1 MTLLLFDRMGIPTKE
16 AYLEVMKNDDTMK
29 NQRTI
34 VIGDIHGGLRA
45 LQQLLERINPQPHD
59 KLIFLG
65 DYVDGWSE
73 SAQLIDFLIDLQ
85 TRISCIFIKGNH
97 DDMCETWLSGHLF
110 RMDWMK
116 NHGVA
121 TIKSYQGYSS
131 AAMQEHLHFFLNMH
145 YYYKDEEGRL
155 FIHGGYTAD
164 GGPASQGDVSV
175 LMRDRTLWEL
185 ARTMNSRVA
194 EHPELYPHKLRLFSE
209 IYIGHTPTLNYDEYN
224 PMHACNVWNMDTGA
238 GFYGR
243 LSGMD
248 IHSKT
253 LFQSDPV
260 PSLYPGEEGR
270 MMARF

>member
-1 MTLLLFDRMGIPTKE
+1 
-16 AYLEVMKNDDTMK
+16 MKNH
-29 NQRTI
+29 RTI

-45 LQQLLERINPQPHD
+45 LQQLLERIQPQGAD
-59 KLIFLG
+59 QLIFLG

-97 DDMCETWLSGHLF
+97 DDMCEAWLSGHAYRL
-110 RMDWMK
+110 DWMK
-116 NHGVA
+116 SHGVS
-121 TIKSYQGYSS
+121 TIKSYEGYST
-131 AAMQEHLHFFLNMH
+131 AAIQEHLHFFRNMH
-145 YYYKDEEGRL
+145 YYYKDTEGRL
-155 FIHGGYTAD
+155 FIHGGYTAE
-164 GGPASQGDVSV
+164 GGPLAQGDVSV

-194 EHPELYPHKLRLFSE
+194 THPELYPQKLRLFAE
-209 IYIGHTPTLNYDEYN
+209 IYIGHTPTLNYDVYK

-253 LFQSDPV
+253 LFQSDPA

-270 MMARF
+270 MMNRFK